1 MGTSYIS
8 SCYIDIIILRC
19 KDIISEN
26 FKEAIK
32 NNPTIDYLVVKKNN
46 TKIIIILTPVIR
58 RYLLD
63 NWNDFTARYQLCEL
77 FIDAETINT
86 ISSNYVGDMLVVVRC
101 NGTIKEIED
110 IED

>member
-1 MGTSYIS
+1 MGTSCIS
-8 SCYIDIIILRC
+8 SCYIDIIILHC

-26 FKEAIK
+26 FKEAIR
-32 NNPTIDYLVVKKNN
+32 NNSTIDYLVVKKNN
-46 TKIIIILTPVIR
+46 TKIIIILTPAIR

-63 NWNDFTARYQLCEL
+63 SWDDFTDRYQLCEL
-77 FIDAETINT
+77 FTDAETINT
-86 ISSNYVGDMLVVVRC
+86 ISSDYVGDMLVVVRC